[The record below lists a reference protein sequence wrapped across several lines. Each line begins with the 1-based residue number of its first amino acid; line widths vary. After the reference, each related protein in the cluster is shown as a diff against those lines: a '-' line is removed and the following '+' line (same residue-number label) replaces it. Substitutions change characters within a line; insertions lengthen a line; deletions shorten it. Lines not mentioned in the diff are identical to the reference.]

1 MPVNIPIRKGLFS
14 TFFTRWQK
22 RNGMRAAKKKMREK
36 KKETYALISD
46 GESRDKQCITAAFER
61 RTTINQAQPHMKVV
75 AATFAFSTHQ
85 KQQKPIKKNI
95 PPQYQNISSSF
106 FFSPRVHSRFSVSI
120 TWQMISY
127 VSFCINIL
135 AQFLSYFFIFFAR
148 VL

>member
-1 MPVNIPIRKGLFS
+1 V
-14 TFFTRWQK
+14 
-22 RNGMRAAKKKMREK
+22 AKKKRNASSEEKNERKK

-106 FFSPRVHSRFSVSI
+106 FFLSQCAFTFLRVNHVANDFLRILLHKHFSP
-120 TWQMISY
+120 ISLVFFY
-127 VSFCINIL
+127 LFCPC
-135 AQFLSYFFIFFAR
+135 AMMKTDFT
-148 VL
+148 